1 MKYDNLPRL
10 LKLVYL
16 AFPQIALSMI
26 GSSLDPL
33 LRPMNARPRCAKD
46 SVDASKY
53 VSVGISG
60 EPVQTGMQ
68 LGRLTMVRRS
78 IYAHTH
84 TYIYMYICIYVCIHT
99 QFIVEYSYRSISRGM
114 LTSRTM
120 FKPCNYVQFLAGG
133 S

>member
-53 VSVGISG
+53 VSVGILG
-60 EPVQTGMQ
+60 EPVQKGMQ

-84 TYIYMYICIYVCIHT
+84 THIYIYMYICMYTYTIHRR
-99 QFIVEYSYRSISRGM
+99 ILI
-114 LTSRTM
+114 
-120 FKPCNYVQFLAGG
+120 
-133 S
+133 